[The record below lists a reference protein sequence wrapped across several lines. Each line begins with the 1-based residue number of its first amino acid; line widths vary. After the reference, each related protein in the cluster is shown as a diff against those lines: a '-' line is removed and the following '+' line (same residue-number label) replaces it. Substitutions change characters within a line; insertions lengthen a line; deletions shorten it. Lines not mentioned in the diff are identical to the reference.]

1 MVKAGGLPY
10 RIGQDIDRV
19 GGDQEDAVEVIS
31 DDICDDAVHDLDV
44 LIHQVKA
51 GFAGLLGGA
60 GADDD
65 HVSVRT
71 IFVGALGDA
80 GTLWRPDH
88 TVVEV
93 HDIAFQLPLID
104 VDDGQVVDDA
114 LVDQC
119 VGVSDSHVTR
129 ANENDFISYMLCH
142 DPIVQRPAGFCM
154 RNVSHCTTRYV
165 LG

>member
-1 MVKAGGLPY
+1 MGSAGT
-10 RIGQDIDRV
+10 
-19 GGDQEDAVEVIS
+19 
-31 DDICDDAVHDLDV
+31 
-44 LIHQVKA
+44 
-51 GFAGLLGGA
+51 
-60 GADDD
+60 DDD
-65 HVSVRT
+65 HVSVRA
-71 IFVGALGDA
+71 IRVGALGDA
-80 GTLWRPDH
+80 GALWRPDYA
-88 TVVEV
+88 VVEV

-142 DPIVQRPAGFCM
+142 NPIVQRLAGFCM
-154 RNVSHCTTRYV
+154 RIVSHCATEHV